1 MVCSLHSVTTG
12 SRDRANVSL
21 IIIIIRFPTSR
32 RVQPVQQFST
42 YELACTQCVFCVYVI
57 IPFILDD
64 RPVDAPAGITR
75 EEGHT
80 VF

>member
-1 MVCSLHSVTTG
+1 MYNLYNSLVPG
-12 SRDRANVSL
+12 
-21 IIIIIRFPTSR
+21 
-32 RVQPVQQFST
+32 T